1 MRCLREDRYQH
12 PLNSGRTPRLSPKA
26 FSCLPCPL
34 FRRRTTP
41 RAIPCAP
48 SRTFQA
54 SAPHPPTPDEL
65 DDMDFIEDD
74 PFAAPEPAEDVELGE
89 AGRNWVR
96 PPVEDFD
103 PQTTPLGEPACT

>member
-1 MRCLREDRYQH
+1 MSSRVSRKLP
-12 PLNSGRTPRLSPKA
+12 PLP
-26 FSCLPCPL
+26 SCPPPHR
-34 FRRRTTP
+34 FTTP
-41 RAIPCAP
+41 CATPCTP

-54 SAPHPPTPDEL
+54 GAPHPPTPDEL

-96 PPVEDFD
+96 PPLEEFD
-103 PQTTPLGEPACT
+103 PQTTPLGEPASTLGHS